1 MKCGIFFKKRSQ
13 KLWIIKAV
21 DRSTRR
27 TVAWVTGNRDA
38 ATFTRLYEKVKHKH
52 LKNCTFYTDD
62 WDAFSKVSTKKSP

>member
-1 MKCGIFFKKRSQ
+1 MKCGIFSKKSQ

-38 ATFTRLYEKVKHKH
+38 ATFTRLYAKVKH
-52 LKNCTFYTDD
+52 LKNCTFYTDNGD
-62 WDAFSKVSTKKSP
+62 TFSKISTKKPP